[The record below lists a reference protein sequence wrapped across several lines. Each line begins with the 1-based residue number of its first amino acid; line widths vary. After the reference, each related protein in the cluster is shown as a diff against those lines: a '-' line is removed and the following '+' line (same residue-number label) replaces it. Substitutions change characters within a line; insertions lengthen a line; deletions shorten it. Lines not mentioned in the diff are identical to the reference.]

1 MTPGST
7 LTYRIPVLVTSQ
19 VVTWR
24 LISHYLCG
32 DVIAS
37 AVRRFIGRS
46 LLVIRDPLA
55 RGLAGGEMTG
65 TFESSV
71 QSIPLPVAFRFPIH
85 DFPLRPAGLAIC
97 VVLNRVAVYN
107 LSLLVVHPA
116 HLSLFISLSADLDL
130 EHLAGVRVNAHI
142 GVGRAVIERDLPHD
156 DRVFPVNFSVFE
168 GALGFC
174 PSDANGLLN
183 GER

>member
-1 MTPGST
+1 MV
-7 LTYRIPVLVTSQ
+7 I
-19 VVTWR
+19 
-24 LISHYLCG
+24 CG
-32 DVIAS
+32 
-37 AVRRFIGRS
+37 
-46 LLVIRDPLA
+46 PLA
-55 RGLAGGEMTG
+55 HGLAGGEVTG

-71 QSIPLPVAFRFPIH
+71 QSIPLPIAFRLPIH

-97 VVLNRVAVYN
+97 VILNRVAVYD

-116 HLSLFISLSADLDL
+116 HLSLFISLSVDLDF

-174 PSDANGLLN
+174 PSDVNSFLN
-183 GER
+183 GEC